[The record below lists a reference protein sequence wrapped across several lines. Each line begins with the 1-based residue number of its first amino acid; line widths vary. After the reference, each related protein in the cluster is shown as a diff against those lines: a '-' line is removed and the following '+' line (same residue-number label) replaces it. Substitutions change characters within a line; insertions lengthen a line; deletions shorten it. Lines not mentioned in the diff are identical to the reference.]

1 MVKISQMLE
10 WLLAAAG
17 TMISFYFASS
27 VYVSQAQFQA
37 PGESMWPLPG
47 LVLVEWALLGLI
59 GFLAIILSNSK
70 IPARLILTGWVVCG
84 ALIAM
89 GIISAL
95 SIGPIVL
102 VAALSFL
109 FADLLLAYRQKTRIL
124 QGLGALLIGLVGNA
138 AILFILLVIGGTVR
152 I

>member
-1 MVKISQMLE
+1 
-10 WLLAAAG
+10 
-17 TMISFYFASS
+17 
-27 VYVSQAQFQA
+27 
-37 PGESMWPLPG
+37 MWPLPG

-102 VAALSFL
+102 AAALSFL